1 MMKFRVVLVII
12 MVAAFVAVPV
22 VAQKQ
27 GAALWYAKAPIKRV
41 KKPNHNTGAVSSK
54 RVTASLLTIQWHLM
68 KRLDGNRPEIVDPRQ
83 MLKTGDQIKLSLTA
97 NQDGY
102 LYIINQPEGKDGVL
116 LFPDPLVNDGKN
128 FIKKD
133 QEYLVPYRKED
144 IADPSDAWMEL
155 SPPAG
160 VETMIVIFSRDQIT
174 TLPNE
179 VARAGDMIKP
189 EVVADLKTVSQQK
202 IQEFFGRLAVPGRK
216 AVPFATRVRNTNK
229 NDNEDMITAIAIKHG
244 Q

>member
-1 MMKFRVVLVII
+1 M
-12 MVAAFVAVPV
+12 MVAVLLAATAL
-22 VAQKQ
+22 AQKQ
-27 GAALWYAKAPIKRV
+27 GAAAWYAKAPIKRV
-41 KKPNHNTGAVSSK
+41 KKTNHNTGPVSSK
-54 RVTASLLTIQWHLM
+54 PVTASLLNIQWHLM

-83 MLKTGDQIKLSLTA
+83 QFKTGDQVKLSITA

-128 FIKKD
+128 FVKRD

-160 VETMIVIFSRDQIT
+160 IETMIVIFSRDQIT

-179 VARAGDMIKP
+179 VTHAGDAIKP
-189 EVVADLKTVSQQK
+189 EVIADFKAASQQK
-202 IQEFFGRLAVPGRK
+202 VQTSFGKLAVPGRK
-216 AVPFATRVRNTNK
+216 AVPYATRVKNINK
-229 NDNEDMITAIAIKHG
+229 NENEDMITTIAIKHG

>member
-1 MMKFRVVLVII
+1 MKFRTWIVITMI
-12 MVAAFVAVPV
+12 VGLAASA

-27 GAALWYAKAPIKRV
+27 GAKAWYAKAPITRV
-41 KKPNHNTGAVSSK
+41 KKPNHNTGNVSSK
-54 RVTASLLTIQWHLM
+54 PVTASLLTIQWHM
-68 KRLDGNRPEIVDPRQ
+68 MRRLDGNRSEVVDPRQ
-83 MLKTGDQIKLSLTA
+83 PLKTGDQVKLSITA

-133 QEYLVPYRKED
+133 QEYLLPYRCED
-144 IADPSDAWMEL
+144 KPDPEDCWLEL

-160 VETMIVIFSRDQIT
+160 TETMILIFSRDQIT

-179 VARAGDMIKP
+179 VSRPGDAIKP
-189 EVVADLKTVSQQK
+189 EVVADLKTTSQQK
-202 IQEFFGRLAVPGRK
+202 VKESFGNFAVPGRK
-216 AVPFATRVRNTNK
+216 AVPFATRVKNTNTR
-229 NDNEDMITAIAIKHG
+229 DNEDMITTIAIKHG
-244 Q
+244 

>member
-1 MMKFRVVLVII
+1 MKFRILIVITLI
-12 MVAAFVAVPV
+12 VGLAVSAI
-22 VAQKQ
+22 AQKQ
-27 GAALWYAKAPIKRV
+27 GAKLWYARAEIKRV
-41 KKPNHNTGAVSSK
+41 KKPNHNTGNISSK
-54 RVTASLLTIQWHLM
+54 PVTASLLTLQWHLM
-68 KRLDGNRPEIVDPRQ
+68 KRLTGNRPEIIDPRQ
-83 MLKTGDQIKLSLTA
+83 TLRTGDQIKLSITA

-144 IADPSDAWMEL
+144 IADPTDAWMEL

-160 VETMIVIFSRDQIT
+160 TETMIVIFSRDQIT

-179 VARAGDMIKP
+179 VSRPGDAIKP
-189 EVVADLKTVSQQK
+189 EVIADLKATSQQK
-202 IQEFFGRLAVPGRK
+202 VKESFGNFAVPGRK
-216 AVPFATRVRNTNK
+216 AVPFATRVKNINTR
-229 NDNEDMITAIAIKHG
+229 DNEDMITTIAIKHG